1 MLRNFKLFAACVE
14 SLRYGEEEY
23 EKTPAARNRN
33 IVKDLQKKVDA
44 WINWINSQKD
54 E

>member
-1 MLRNFKLFAACVE
+1 MSC
-14 SLRYGEEEY
+14 EEY
-23 EKTPAARNRN
+23 KKQVARNRN